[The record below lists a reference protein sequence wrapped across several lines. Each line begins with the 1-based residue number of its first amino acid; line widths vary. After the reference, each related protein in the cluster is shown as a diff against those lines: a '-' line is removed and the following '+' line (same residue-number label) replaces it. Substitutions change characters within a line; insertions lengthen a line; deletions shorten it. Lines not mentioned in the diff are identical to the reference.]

1 MTLGK
6 ITIDNSVR
14 YIPKTEQAKEREV
27 KPKKVKAGSLPQT
40 KQKTITKQ

>member
-14 YIPKTEQAKEREV
+14 YIPQKEKTKKETTNRT
-27 KPKKVKAGSLPQT
+27 Q
-40 KQKTITKQ
+40 